1 MTARSTSAC
10 DATLLEL
17 HRDLCAAVRRADE
30 AFARFYAA
38 GSPAEARQGESRYV
52 IALAQA
58 YATLRTIESR
68 IGATPGDSSVPDA
81 LAAARLVS

>member
-1 MTARSTSAC
+1 MTTRAASAP
-10 DATLLEL
+10 DVTLLEL

-30 AFARFYAA
+30 AFARFYSA
-38 GSPAEARQGESRYV
+38 GTAAEACQGESRYV

-58 YATLRTIESR
+58 YAALRSIESR
-68 IGATPGDSSVPDA
+68 IDATSDAGADIDV

>member
-1 MTARSTSAC
+1 MITRAPSAP

-38 GSPAEARQGESRYV
+38 DSAAEARQGESRYV
-52 IALAQA
+52 VALAQA
-58 YATLRTIESR
+58 YAALRTIEAR
-68 IGATPGDSSVPDA
+68 IGAPEPDPGRDA
-81 LAAARLVS
+81 VAAARLVS

>member
-1 MTARSTSAC
+1 MITHATS
-10 DATLLEL
+10 DADVTLLEL

-38 GSPAEARQGESRYV
+38 GSAAEARQGESRYV

-58 YATLRTIESR
+58 YAALRTIEAR
-68 IGATPGDSSVPDA
+68 IGAPEADPGRDA
-81 LAAARLVS
+81 VAAARLVS

>member
-1 MTARSTSAC
+1 MSTLAGRDR
-10 DATLLEL
+10 DATLLDL

-38 GSPAEARQGESRYV
+38 DDAAEARQGESRYV

-58 YATLRTIESR
+58 YAALRTIESR
-68 IGATPGDSSVPDA
+68 IGATSDTDA
-81 LAAARLVS
+81 VGHAVTAARLVS